1 MGTYLQTGAT
11 LKTVLMRDGDQ
22 VGVVG
27 VSRVDLGGTSEG
39 TGFVAAGEAKSR
51 GDSNVRMVRIGLVL
65 GSVELILQSQ
75 VEDVAQ

>member
-27 VSRVDLGGTSEG
+27 VPRVDLGRTSEG
-39 TGFVAAGEAKSR
+39 TGLVAAGEAKSR
-51 GDSNVRMVRIGLVL
+51 GDSDVRMARIGLVL
-65 GSVELILQSQ
+65 GSVELVFQC
-75 VEDVAQ
+75 